1 MISIQVI
8 DQIQLFAFWLCF
20 TRIIAC
26 FINFPMFE
34 EIAIPMIVKILTA
47 LVMSY
52 AIFPIVKSPILSDIN
67 RYGQNSF
74 ILLTVY
80 YTISGLVISYIV
92 KIVSSVVLSAGT
104 VMSQQMGL
112 GNISLY
118 DPTSL
123 SPVTPIEKLLKWT
136 LLLMIFSSGALLPIL
151 KGMVLSFETLTV
163 LNIEKIKSMQY
174 FFFDYFKSLFTVA
187 IMLSAPVLFTNI
199 LLNFILGIISR
210 VVPQINVI
218 MLSFIISVFVGLCVF
233 YMIGE
238 ELYIV
243 VFENYLKILGDWFLF
258 VQN

>member
-1 MISIQVI
+1 MITISVI

-20 TRIIAC
+20 TRVIAC
-26 FINFPMFE
+26 FINFPVFE
-34 EIAIPMIVKILTA
+34 EVTIPMVVKILTA
-47 LVMSY
+47 LVVSY
-52 AIFPIVKSPILSDIN
+52 AIFPIVKFPIIKDISA
-67 RYGQNSF
+67 YGETSYT
-74 ILLTVY
+74 LLTVY
-80 YTISGLVISYIV
+80 YAISGLVISYIV

-151 KGMVLSFETLTV
+151 KGMVLSFENLTV

-238 ELYIV
+238 ELYAV
-243 VFENYLKILGDWFLF
+243 AFENYIKILGDWFLF
-258 VQN
+258 VKN